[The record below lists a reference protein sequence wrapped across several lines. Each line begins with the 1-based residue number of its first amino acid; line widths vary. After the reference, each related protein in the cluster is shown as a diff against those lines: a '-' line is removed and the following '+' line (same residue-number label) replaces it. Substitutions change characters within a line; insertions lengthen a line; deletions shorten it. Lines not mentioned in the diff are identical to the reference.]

1 VIADVVTV
9 VGGGVVRTGLTKGV
23 GVGAGSPVTVIAE
36 VVMVVGGVG
45 LTATVGGRTTA
56 LGGAVGSAANARAPD
71 PSAARNSM
79 VGMPTFGDRIK
90 SRMSQPQYGYLLR
103 LRAGFGP
110 SQNQ

>member
-1 VIADVVTV
+1 MIADVVTV

-56 LGGAVGSAANARAPD
+56 LGGAVGSAASARAPD
-71 PSAARNSM
+71 PSAAASAARNSM
-79 VGMPTFGDRIK
+79 VGMPTFSDRIK
-90 SRMSQPQYGYLLR
+90 SRMSQPQ
-103 LRAGFGP
+103 
-110 SQNQ
+110 